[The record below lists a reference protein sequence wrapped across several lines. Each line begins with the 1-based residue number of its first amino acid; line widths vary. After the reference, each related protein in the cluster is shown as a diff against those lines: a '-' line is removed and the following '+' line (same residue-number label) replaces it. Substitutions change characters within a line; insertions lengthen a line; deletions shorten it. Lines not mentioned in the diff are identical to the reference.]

1 MTPAAG
7 AAWLAVSPA
16 PSTLPNISFPV
27 VGAWMLGAMFL
38 AHIVFG
44 SFSMGAVLI
53 SPAFELVGQLRGDAR
68 LDRYAH
74 GVASTNLK
82 VFSLGATLGA
92 FAVFMLTGLYPNQFI
107 SLAILFFK
115 VLLIA
120 FISWF
125 LTIAL
130 LFVYTYKWEAVID
143 RMGRRFHIGLGF
155 LGGAS
160 EQLFLFLIV
169 GLDSF
174 LLTPNDGRDFG
185 ALFNPS
191 FWEEL
196 GHRFS
201 GNLSWSSLLIGAVMI
216 GYWATH
222 RDEEDRAYYAWAARV
237 SLLVGFLLLIPQA
250 IGGFAFAEAVRHA
263 SPGAF
268 RYSFAGPLAW
278 LWQLQMGLFGLLLV
292 GGNLYFW
299 QSRGSWLSGPL
310 TGAVALL
317 AVGTLLPSSTYPGTS
332 FWLRYLWL
340 ALALALSLVHWSL
353 WGLRRRTRPDPT
365 RLGRWAVVVT
375 GVAAV
380 AIFMLMGVIRETAR
394 GPYAI
399 YGKMT
404 QAQAQNLFQP
414 PHRGFY
420 P

>member
-1 MTPAAG
+1 VTTG
-7 AAWLAVSPA
+7 ATWLAVSPA
-16 PSTLPNISFPV
+16 PASLPNISFPLI
-27 VGAWMLGAMFL
+27 GGWMVGAMFL

-53 SPAFELVGQLRGDAR
+53 APTSELLGHVRGDAL

-92 FAVFMLTGLYPNQFI
+92 FAVFLLTGLYPTQFI

-115 VLLIA
+115 VVLIA

-130 LFVYTYKWEAVID
+130 LFVYTYKWEAVVD

-169 GLDSF
+169 GVDSF
-174 LLTPNDGRDFG
+174 LLTPNDGRDFS
-185 ALFNPS
+185 ALFNAS
-191 FWEEL
+191 FWPEL
-196 GHRFS
+196 AHRFV
-201 GNLSWSSLLIGAVMI
+201 GNVSWGSLLIAAVMI
-216 GYWATH
+216 GSWATH
-222 RDEEDRAYYAWAARV
+222 REGPDRAYYAWAARI
-237 SLLVGFLLLIPQA
+237 SLVVGFLLLVPQA
-250 IGGFAFAEAVRHA
+250 ILGFGFAEAVRHG

-299 QSRGSWLSGPL
+299 QSRDRGGWLSGLL
-310 TGAVALL
+310 TGVVALL
-317 AVGTLLPSSTYPGTS
+317 AVGTILPSSAYPGTS

-340 ALALALSLVHWSL
+340 ALALALSLVHWL
-353 WGLRRRTRPDPT
+353 AWGPRRRARPDPT
-365 RLGRWAVVVT
+365 RLGRWAVVMAGAV
-375 GVAAV
+375 AV
-380 AIFMLMGVIRETAR
+380 AIFLLMGVIRESAR

-399 YGKMT
+399 YGRMT
-404 QAQAQNLFQP
+404 QAQAQDLFQAP
-414 PHRGFY
+414 SGRFY

>member
-1 MTPAAG
+1 MSAVG
-7 AAWLAVSPA
+7 WLAVSPSPA
-16 PSTLPNISFPV
+16 TLPNIHFPLI
-27 VGAWMLGAMFL
+27 GAWMLGAMFL

-53 SPAFELVGQLRGDAR
+53 APASELLGQLRGDAR

-92 FAVFMLTGLYPNQFI
+92 FAVFMLTGLYPNEFI

-191 FWEEL
+191 FWPEL
-196 GHRFS
+196 AHRFS
-201 GNLSWSSLLIGAVMI
+201 GNLSWSSLLIAAVMI

-222 RDEEDRAYYAWAARV
+222 REGPDRAYYGWAARV
-237 SLLVGFLLLIPQA
+237 SLLVGFLLLVPQA
-250 IGGFAFAEAVRHA
+250 MGGFAFAEVVRHR

-268 RYSFAGPLAW
+268 RYSFTGPLAW

-299 QSRGSWLSGPL
+299 QSRERGRRLSAAL
-310 TGAVALL
+310 TGLVALL
-317 AVGTLLPSSTYPGTS
+317 AAGTVLPAAVYPGRW
-332 FWLRYLWL
+332 FWLRYAWL
-340 ALALALSLVHWSL
+340 GAALALSLVHWLL
-353 WGLRRRTRPDPT
+353 WGPRRRGRPDPT

-380 AIFMLMGVIRETAR
+380 AIFLLMGVIRETAR
-394 GPYAI
+394 GPYAV
-399 YGKMT
+399 YGRMT